1 MDASFTN
8 VAIEPVDG
16 PWQPPPRVPPEY
28 LEALGDRITELCANI
43 NAAQYRLLKLIA
55 EFDRLEGWGGW
66 GIKSCVHWLNWRCG
80 IAAGAAREKV
90 RVARALES
98 LPKMSQ
104 AFEAG
109 EVSYSK
115 VRAMTRRATP
125 ENEEYLL
132 MIARHGTAA
141 HVETLIR
148 KYRQVERI
156 AERAAGE
163 RQHRSRALSWYYDED
178 GTVVIRARL
187 PAAQCALVLKAL
199 EAARQSL
206 RADAENVS
214 AETGGGSG
222 APRDASAE
230 TSTGSGTAGVSAET
244 FPAAGGV
251 PEETSGRAGVRDV
264 SAETPPRVA
273 EAPEPYAAQ
282 RADALV
288 LMAESYL
295 ASGARPLPGAERCEV
310 VVHVSAETLREDGEI
325 DRCEL
330 EEGPWLAAETARR
343 IACDAS
349 IVPMLDGFDGEP
361 LNVGRR
367 TRSLSPALKRALE
380 SRDAGCRFPGCTAR
394 RFVDGHHIH
403 HWADGGETRLD
414 NLVLLCRHHHR
425 LVHEGGFGLRRE
437 TGGRLVFTRPDG
449 RLIDPVPPPVRPTED
464 IVLANRELGLAIDA
478 HTGDSLWRGE
488 QCDWSLAVEGLMAR
502 TPGWD
507 WPHANRYAG
516 VRRIQ

>member
-1 MDASFTN
+1 
-8 VAIEPVDG
+8 
-16 PWQPPPRVPPEY
+16 VPAEY
-28 LEALGDRITELCANI
+28 LEALGDQITELCANI

-98 LPKMSQ
+98 LPKISA

-199 EAARQSL
+199 EAARAAL

-214 AETGGGSG
+214 AETPGTAQG
-222 APRDASAE
+222 PDVSAE
-230 TSTGSGTAGVSAET
+230 TSPEV
-244 FPAAGGV
+244 GGV
-251 PEETSGRAGVRDV
+251 PEETSGCAGVRDV

-325 DRCEL
+325 GRCEL
-330 EEGPWLAAETARR
+330 EEGPWIGAETARR

-349 IVPMLDGFDGEP
+349 IVPMLDDFDGEP

-367 TRSLSPALKRALE
+367 TRSISPAMKRALE

-425 LVHEGGFGLRRE
+425 LVHEGAFGLRRE
-437 TGGRLVFTRPDG
+437 SGGRLVFTRPDG

-478 HTGDSLWRGE
+478 HTGDSRWLGE

-507 WPHANRYAG
+507 WPSG
-516 VRRIQ
+516 RRCAEVHPSQ